1 MLSVE
6 HCNLAEQLSSA
17 LANLKITWGKRRIAS
32 AAVWALLAINSS
44 GAFAGTILVTPE
56 EASLPAQ
63 QVVASARGILRA
75 PSIEFVAPD
84 GIAQSPIRFVLKFQ
98 AYGDAKINTD
108 SVQFTYLKTPE
119 IDLVPRVRRFLQRS
133 GIMIDDA
140 EIPPGHHQFRAS
152 IADTE
157 GRTKTIVFEITIQ
170 R

>member
-1 MLSVE
+1 MFSVE
-6 HCNLAEQLSSA
+6 RCSPAKRSSSA
-17 LANLKITWGKRRIAS
+17 PANLKTTWGKRRIAS
-32 AAVWALLAINSS
+32 AALGALLAINSTIAS
-44 GAFAGTILVTPE
+44 AGTILVTPE
-56 EASLPAQ
+56 EAGLPAQ

-84 GIAQSPIRFVLKFQ
+84 GIVQSPIRFVLKFQ
-98 AYGDAKINTD
+98 AYGGAKINTD

-157 GRTKTIVFEITIQ
+157 GRSKTIVFDITIH

>member
-1 MLSVE
+1 M
-6 HCNLAEQLSSA
+6 
-17 LANLKITWGKRRIAS
+17 GRRSIAS
-32 AAVWALLAINSS
+32 VALGALFAINSCI
-44 GAFAGTILVTPE
+44 AFAGTILVTPE

-84 GIAQSPIRFVLKFQ
+84 GVARSPMRFELKFQ
-98 AYGDAKINTD
+98 AYGTAKINAD
-108 SVQFTYLKTPE
+108 SLQLTYLKTPE

-133 GIMIDDA
+133 GIMIEDA
-140 EIPPGHHQFRAS
+140 EIPPGYHQFRAS

-157 GRTKTIVFEITIQ
+157 GRTKSIVFEITIH